1 MSAFSQGEP
10 KAYVTATVFARELLT
25 RSAFMRRLAVIG
37 PVFLMILSAAIVG
50 FGFQML
56 LIPEK
61 LLSSGVSG
69 VAMIVGYMT
78 GWNIGLLYFALNVPI
93 LFWGYR
99 VLGKR
104 FIALS
109 IVTVAATSFFL
120 QIIPEIK
127 LTDDRLLASVFG
139 GVLVG
144 LGTTGALRFGGSS
157 GGFDIVASII
167 SRYRNLPV
175 GLLIVA
181 LNTIVVAA
189 LGFLKDD
196 WNAALY
202 SMLSI
207 YLTGKVIDAV
217 HTPHHKVTAFIVTN
231 HTQEL
236 ASRLLRMPRGVTI
249 IRTRGAFTSEERDM
263 LMTVATR
270 FELAELRKMIKEVDA
285 KAFVNVVQTVDV
297 IGDFRRR

>member
-1 MSAFSQGEP
+1 MKRIAI
-10 KAYVTATVFARELLT
+10 V
-25 RSAFMRRLAVIG
+25 G
-37 PVFLMILSAAIVG
+37 PVFLMILSAAAVG

-69 VAMIVGYMT
+69 VAMVIGYLS
-78 GWNIGLLYFALNVPI
+78 GWNIGWLYFALNAPI

-109 IVTVAATSFFL
+109 IVTVVATSFFL
-120 QIIPEIK
+120 QVIPMIK
-127 LTDDRLLASVFG
+127 LTDDRLLAAVFG

-144 LGTTGALRFGGSS
+144 LGTAVSLRYGGST
-157 GGFDIVASII
+157 GGFDIIASVI

-175 GLLIVA
+175 GILIVA
-181 LNTIVVAA
+181 LNTFVVAA
-189 LGFLKDD
+189 LGFLKND
-196 WNAALY
+196 WSAALY

-231 HTQEL
+231 QTQEL
-236 ASRLLRMPRGVTI
+236 ASRLLKLPRGVTI
-249 IRTRGAFTSEERDM
+249 VKTRGAFTSEERDM
-263 LMTVATR
+263 LMTVTTR
-270 FELAELRKMIKEVDA
+270 FELAELRKMVKEIDA

-297 IGDFRRR
+297 IGDFRRK

>member
-1 MSAFSQGEP
+1 M
-10 KAYVTATVFARELLT
+10 KRFAI
-25 RSAFMRRLAVIG
+25 IG
-37 PVFLMILSAAIVG
+37 PVFLMILSAVAVG
-50 FGFQML
+50 CGFQLL

-69 VAMIVGYMT
+69 VAMVIGYLS
-78 GWNIGLLYFALNVPI
+78 GWNIGWLYFALNVPI

-104 FIALS
+104 FILLSVVTVVSTALS
-109 IVTVAATSFFL
+109 M
-120 QIIPEIK
+120 QIIPQFE

-144 LGTTGALRFGGSS
+144 LGSTAALRFGGST
-157 GGFDIVASII
+157 GGFDIIASII
-167 SRYRNLPV
+167 SRSRNLPI
-175 GLLIVA
+175 GILIVL

-207 YLTGKVIDAV
+207 YLTGKIIDAV
-217 HTPHHKVTAFIVTN
+217 HTPHHKITAFIVTT

-236 ASRLLRMPRGVTI
+236 ASRLLKIPRGVTI
-249 IRTRGAFTSEERDM
+249 IKTRGAFTSEERDM
-263 LMTVATR
+263 LMTVTTR
-270 FELAELRKMIKEVDA
+270 YELAELRKLVTQIDS
-285 KAFVNVVQTVDV
+285 KAFVNVVQTIDV
-297 IGDFRRR
+297 IGEFRKR